1 MASRHSLRAQ
11 GQTRQSSHLD
21 EGSYRYV
28 GINMTLP
35 VKSFAPT
42 ITNLANGGRYY
53 FNLTNGEVVI
63 RDEEGTE
70 VLSMESALI
79 SAMEMI
85 EELRAEDP
93 FSADEWQGWRLEIID
108 SSGRM
113 VQSMPLDTHS
123 LQ

>member
-1 MASRHSLRAQ
+1 
-11 GQTRQSSHLD
+11 
-21 EGSYRYV
+21 
-28 GINMTLP
+28 MTLP
-35 VKSFAPT
+35 ARSVAPI

-70 VLSMESALI
+70 VPSIESALI

-93 FSADEWQGWRLEIID
+93 FSADEWQGWRLEIMD

-113 VQSMPLDTHS
+113 VHSMPLDIHS

>member
-1 MASRHSLRAQ
+1 MLARSVASLMI
-11 GQTRQSSHLD
+11 
-21 EGSYRYV
+21 EV
-28 GINMTLP
+28 GG
-35 VKSFAPT
+35 A
-42 ITNLANGGRYY
+42 GRYY
-53 FNLTNGEVVI
+53 FHLTNDEALI

-70 VLSMESALI
+70 VSSMQSALI

-108 SSGRM
+108 SSGRR
-113 VQSMPLDTHS
+113 VHSMPLDTHS

>member
-1 MASRHSLRAQ
+1 
-11 GQTRQSSHLD
+11 
-21 EGSYRYV
+21 
-28 GINMTLP
+28 MTLLARS
-35 VKSFAPT
+35 VAPI
-42 ITNLANGGRYY
+42 ITNLGTSGRYY
-53 FNLTNGEVVI
+53 FHLTNDEVVI

-70 VLSMESALI
+70 VPSMQSALI

-108 SSGRM
+108 SSGQM
-113 VQSMPLDTHS
+113 VHSMPLDIRS

>member
-1 MASRHSLRAQ
+1 MASRRSLRAQ

-28 GINMTLP
+28 GIDMTLP
-35 VKSFAPT
+35 GKSFAPT

>member
-1 MASRHSLRAQ
+1 
-11 GQTRQSSHLD
+11 
-21 EGSYRYV
+21 
-28 GINMTLP
+28 MTLLAR
-35 VKSFAPT
+35 SFAPI
-42 ITNLANGGRYY
+42 ITNLGSSGRYY

-70 VLSMESALI
+70 VPSMESALI

-108 SSGRM
+108 FSGQM
-113 VQSMPLDTHS
+113 VHSMPLDIRS